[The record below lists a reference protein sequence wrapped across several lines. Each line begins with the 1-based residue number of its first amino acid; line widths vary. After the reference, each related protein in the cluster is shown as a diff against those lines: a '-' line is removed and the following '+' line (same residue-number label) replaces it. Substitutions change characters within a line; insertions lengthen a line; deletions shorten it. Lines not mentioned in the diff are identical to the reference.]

1 MGTDQAAVVEA
12 GVLAAAE
19 RLLAA
24 GTPFSALS
32 MQRIADEAGVARST
46 VYLYFKEKNALLLR
60 LTAGLKDGSYERMS
74 SWTPDQ
80 PDALDRLAGTLLE
93 VIRYYRERAHI
104 LRATEELAGQ
114 DTRVGRFWDEELDP
128 FQKLSQSW
136 IERAVAEGKTA
147 ADIDPSTAS
156 RVIVHGG
163 VRVITQQALSGDP
176 DRDAVT
182 ARELAANQWYGA
194 FRRPG

>member
-1 MGTDQAAVVEA
+1 
-12 GVLAAAE
+12 
-19 RLLAA
+19 
-24 GTPFSALS
+24 

-46 VYLYFKEKNALLLR
+46 IYLYFKEKNALLLR
-60 LTAGLKDGSYERMS
+60 LTAGLEDGSYERMS
-74 SWTPDQ
+74 NWTPDQ

-114 DTRVGRFWDEELDP
+114 DTRV
-128 FQKLSQSW
+128 
-136 IERAVAEGKTA
+136 
-147 ADIDPSTAS
+147 
-156 RVIVHGG
+156 
-163 VRVITQQALSGDP
+163 

-194 FRRPG
+194 FRRPGQYRDGAQVDRRRQRIAVTSPHLRRDLLGSGSSPAPSPSTIDTSREDAARHLRLDLRFLRTSAGDLDCSP